1 MSRAAG
7 KTSRGSKLGRVG
19 RLGLT
24 LIAAVLARAVV
35 PLSAQIGVGRI
46 VSEHIWVRMP
56 VDREWLGR
64 ETIVQLEQVWR
75 YVSAMTSD
83 ALPRRLLVAI
93 DWDTLDAH
101 VDLANGSISIGLAS
115 PAAQAAPKRFLLH
128 GAAREMALFGLAQV
142 SRGGALRPEARSL
155 SEAMA
160 EVMAHEQDRSVK
172 ALAGAWTLA
181 HLLDRI
187 RPLSIARLGEWSEDG
202 GESRFR
208 AVAPAIT
215 FMTSCLE
222 LHGRDRGIKLFEALR
237 KGSVEEALSAAFRA
251 RPEVLE
257 EEWLRKVRAL
267 GAFEDLTVAA
277 EEDAPVLRQ
286 TVAPPARPGA
296 VLQLRFAV
304 EDAMRDLTPGSV
316 FVVDEA
322 SRRVFQAQREGAG
335 TTARID
341 IPIEAGRA
349 GGKYTYRAV
358 AVDDAGNVRQ
368 WVGSYTVVP

>member
-7 KTSRGSKLGRVG
+7 KTSRSSRLGRA
-19 RLGLT
+19 RLALV
-24 LIAAVLARAVV
+24 AAALAFAGT

-64 ETIVQLEQVWR
+64 ETIVQLEQCWR
-75 YVSAMTSD
+75 YVSATTSD

-93 DWDTLDAH
+93 DWEARDAR
-101 VDLANGSISIGLAS
+101 VDLPNGSISIGLAS

-142 SRGGALRPEARSL
+142 SRGGGLRQEARSL

-160 EVMAHEQDRSVK
+160 EIMAHEQGRSVK
-172 ALAGAWTLA
+172 ALSGAWTLA

-187 RPLSIARLGEWSEDG
+187 RPLSLVRLAEWPEQG
-202 GESRFR
+202 GDSRFR
-208 AVAPAIT
+208 AAAPAIT
-215 FMTSCLE
+215 FMSSCLE
-222 LHGRDRGIKLFEALR
+222 LHGRDRGLKLFEALR
-237 KGSVEEALSAAFRA
+237 KGSVEEALAAAFRV

-267 GAFEDLTVAA
+267 GAPEDLTVTA

-286 TVAPPARPGA
+286 AASAPARPGS
-296 VLQLRFAV
+296 VLLLRLGI
-304 EDAMRDLTPGSV
+304 EDAIRDLTPGSV
-316 FVVDEA
+316 FVLDES
-322 SRRVFQAQREGAG
+322 SRRVFQGVAGRDSAG
-335 TTARID
+335 TFTRIE

-349 GGKYTYRAV
+349 GGNYTYRAV
-358 AVDDAGNVRQ
+358 AIDDAGNVRQ
-368 WVGSYTVVP
+368 WGGSYTVSP